1 MTELKS
7 FLTGIYDALS
17 EAEMAAIAHGQ
28 SRRAEL
34 RERGVLPRNMAVPV
48 YHASNVEVTLDVG
61 LTAEETED
69 GTRVFIDEASADN
82 ASSVTFS
89 VELFELIE
97 EQDLGDIDYDEL
109 LDIGT
114 GIDLPPTNLTGT
126 TSPTETERDEG
137 ATTDDETASEK
148 EATTGRDSGATD
160 VERDPSPSELADE
173 LTLSTDQS
181 ASSDADVEVIGGI
194 GPTYGERLRIEGVE
208 TVADLTGL
216 SAAEV
221 ADIVSTDSHTVSAER
236 TASWLDTASALG
248 ERTGESGASTDGDDE
263 SAASDADETIGDQS

>member
-34 RERGVLPRNMAVPV
+34 RDRGVLPRNMAVPV

-69 GTRVFIDEASADN
+69 GTRVFIDEASAED
-82 ASSVTFS
+82 ASSITFS

-97 EQDLGDIDYDEL
+97 EQDLGDIDYDEI
-109 LDIGT
+109 LDVGT
-114 GIDLPPTNLTGT
+114 GIDLPPTDLTGT

-137 ATTDDETASEK
+137 ATDDGTERDEG
-148 EATTGRDSGATD
+148 ATERSSGSTD
-160 VERDPSPSELADE
+160 VEWDPSPSDLADE

-181 ASSDADVEVIGGI
+181 ASSDADVEIIGGI
-194 GPTYGERLRIEGVE
+194 GPTYGERLRVQGVE
-208 TVADLTGL
+208 TAADLTGL

-248 ERTGESGASTDGDDE
+248 ERTDESGASTDGDE
-263 SAASDADETIGDQS
+263 SEASGADETTEDQS